1 MRFRVSLLT
10 VLAIVGGC
18 LLIPSCSEANRGDQ
32 ERLADLISGIE
43 NAGTPKREQGIKDVR
58 TFLKSS
64 DPQVRCDAARMLYE
78 MKDRSGYD
86 TLIEV
91 LRSPDPV
98 LGNGGLDLRH
108 FAARTFARYRERR
121 AGEAL
126 LGLYAKTRSHEVGP
140 AASTLRLKGMVPYL
154 HESLRERLWY
164 TSVADLAVL
173 ESQNNQPLFKKLA
186 DNEEAT
192 PKQRAAAIFG
202 LAMSGDEASLERLI
216 AVATNGKEAL
226 PGNHDD
232 LFIAEWHAA
241 TYLTNF
247 RGERVVKV
255 FEDML
260 TWKDKS
266 VSPSIALAYLR
277 YRYPQ
282 NKPSREII
290 KAGLQARESSLGW
303 DYTFLL
309 QLARLSG
316 DPELIALGKQT
327 DETTFLMDV
336 HAGWSNAWIEH
347 MLPDWEGDWPD

>member
-1 MRFRVSLLT
+1 MRLRVL
-10 VLAIVGGC
+10 
-18 LLIPSCSEANRGDQ
+18 LLIALAAVAGCSSGDEQ

-43 NAGTPKREQGIKDVR
+43 NAGSPKREQGIKDLR
-58 TFLKSS
+58 AFLTSTN
-64 DPQVRCDAARMLYE
+64 PQVRYDAARMLYE
-78 MKDRSGYD
+78 MKDRNGYG
-86 TLIEV
+86 TLLEL

-98 LGNGGLDLRH
+98 PGKGGLDLRH
-108 FAARTFARYRERR
+108 FAAITFARYREHR
-121 AGEAL
+121 AGDAL
-126 LGLYAKTRSHEVGP
+126 LRQYEKTKSLDLWRP
-140 AASTLRLKGMVPYL
+140 ALTLRLKGIVPYL
-154 HESLRERLWY
+154 HESLKEQMW
-164 TSVADLAVL
+164 VDAIEGLAVL
-173 ESQNNQPLFKKLA
+173 DTQNNQALFKRIA
-186 DNEEAT
+186 DNDQAS
-192 PKQRAAAIFG
+192 PQKRAAAIFG
-202 LAMSGDEASLERLI
+202 LAMSGEAASLERLI

-232 LFIAEWHAA
+232 LFLAEWHAA

-260 TWKDKS
+260 TWKDKT

-290 KAGLQARESSLGW
+290 KAGLQPGGASLGW

-316 DPELIALGKQT
+316 DPELLAIGHKT
-327 DETTFLMDV
+327 DYNVAFRELDV
-336 HAGWSNAWIEH
+336 RAGWSNAWIEH
-347 MLPDWEGDWPD
+347 LLPDWEGDWPD